1 MEQFIFYQD
10 QKITRWER
18 SCFFVT
24 AESYEKALEYIKILE
39 GEDLFDHE
47 KDGVLD
53 FFDCKTLHETDEFV
67 TVEENNGQATI
78 EVLDRDCNVVYDNKK
93 RPKIALDDSGVTIPK
108 NDYEQPI
115 QIRQEVVQGICEAF
129 LNRMPIRYT
138 FTAVR
143 HKYTEPT
150 LYIGWTNGRKPTF
163 LNIRELDFEMYKN
176 YRTER
181 IRGCEMKIAFKKLIE
196 AGYHMFKCEGI
207 HYFCSKKPVER
218 GCQKVTEFNEF
229 ID

>member
-1 MEQFIFYQD
+1 MFYQD
-10 QKITRWER
+10 QKVSCWER
-18 SCFFVT
+18 NRFLVK
-24 AESYEKALEYIKILE
+24 AESYEKALEFIKSISS
-39 GEDLFDHE
+39 EDLFDYE
-47 KDGVLD
+47 DGEVLE
-53 FFDCKTLHETDEFV
+53 FADCDIVHDTREYM
-67 TVEENNGQATI
+67 TVEENNGQATL
-78 EVLDRDCNVVYDNKK
+78 EVLDSHYDFIYSNEK
-93 RPKIALDDSGVTIPK
+93 RPKIVLDDSCVTIPK

-115 QIRQEVVQGICEAF
+115 QVRQDVVQGICEAF
-129 LNRMPIRYT
+129 LNRMPIRDT

-196 AGYHMFKCEGI
+196 AGYYMFKYEGI
-207 HYFCSKKPVER
+207 HYFCSKKPVEQ